1 LLLTWACLN
10 EDLIVGNGLEKLEK
24 LPRAILA
31 HTPTPIEHLPNMSV
45 KIGGAALYV
54 KRDDCTGLALGGN
67 KARQLEYYVGDALS
81 QDADTILI
89 TGAVQSNFVRAAA
102 AATIAIWLKRTTRTR
117 IPVLQ
122 CK

>member
-1 LLLTWACLN
+1 MFCSKRPRWVLLLTSACLN

-31 HTPTPIEHLPNMSV
+31 HTPTPIEHLPSLSV
-45 KIGGAALYV
+45 KIGGAVLYV

-81 QDADTILI
+81 QDADTI
-89 TGAVQSNFVRAAA
+89 
-102 AATIAIWLKRTTRTR
+102 
-117 IPVLQ
+117 
-122 CK
+122 